1 MSMSA
6 TVDSQDLSVT
16 INRKPY
22 KFGKDDLPKI
32 KAAVAAAWKPTLRAY
47 KAQLSSLHDIWT
59 AQNKFRED
67 YFFTTRVIQA
77 AAGDYFPSTEDLSKA
92 YGALAKLEQVVG
104 AGNLAAIPNLHHDVF
119 KLIAEIGTLM
129 DRYTKSMSSTATAF
143 VTSLEFTR
151 DAAADIVEVTLQ
163 LAMVGKPGGAA
174 AAAGMAGSYKEL
186 LNQIEQAQGSDKFSA
201 VTATAIVI
209 TAGARE
215 AMLKHFMSD
224 GKFAKDVVDLM
235 GHKVA
240 QKLIKRFGATKAADL
255 IEDMCGKGFEEAVV
269 SSLRELIKNYT
280 TGQKVTVEQA
290 AATVATDVLKKIGL
304 SHALSEIDEELGKVA
319 DVVLKKIASGAI
331 KGVKIEGTAAEN
343 EVKKVV
349 EAAAEKVAGKIIESI
364 GSNLGKLATLA
375 EEVAK
380 QLLSDS
386 GFKASIT
393 KLAAKKK

>member
-6 TVDSQDLSVT
+6 TADSLSVM

-22 KFGKDDLPKI
+22 KFEKDDLPKI
-32 KAAVAAAWKPTLRAY
+32 KSAVAAAWKPTLRAY
-47 KAQLSSLHDIWT
+47 KAQLSSLHEIWT
-59 AQNKFRED
+59 TQNKFRED
-67 YFFTTRVIQA
+67 YFFTTRIIQA
-77 AAGDYFPSTEDLSKA
+77 AAGDYFPSSEDLSKA
-92 YGALAKLEQVVG
+92 YGALAKLEQAVS
-104 AGNLAAIPNLHHDVF
+104 AGNLAAIPNLHHDAS
-119 KLIAEIGTLM
+119 KLIGEVGTLM
-129 DRYTKSMSSTATAF
+129 DRYTKSMSSTATTF
-143 VTSLEFTR
+143 VSALEFTR

-163 LAMVGKPGGAA
+163 LAMVGKLGGAA

-215 AMLKHFMSD
+215 AMLKHFMGD
-224 GKFAKDVVDLM
+224 GKFAKNVVDLM
-235 GHKVA
+235 AHKVA
-240 QKLIKRFGATKAADL
+240 QKMIKRFGATKAVDL

-280 TGQKVTVEQA
+280 TGQKVTIEQA
-290 AATVATDVLKKIGL
+290 ATTVATDVLKKIGL
-304 SHALSEIDEELGKVA
+304 SHALIEIDEELDKVA
-319 DVVLKKIASGAI
+319 GVVLKKIASGAI

-343 EVKKVV
+343 EVRKVV
-349 EAAAEKVAGKIIESI
+349 EAAAEKVAGKVIESC
-364 GSNLGKLATLA
+364 GSNLGKLATLS

-380 QLLSDS
+380 QLLNDG
-386 GFKASIT
+386 GFKASVT